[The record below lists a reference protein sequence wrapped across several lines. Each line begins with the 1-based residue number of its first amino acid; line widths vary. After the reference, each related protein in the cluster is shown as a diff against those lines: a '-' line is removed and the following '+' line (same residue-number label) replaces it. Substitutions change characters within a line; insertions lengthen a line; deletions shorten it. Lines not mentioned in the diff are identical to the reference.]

1 MLHIKKNCVR
11 YIKMR
16 FTRANEKR
24 LYFALAFIVLIKH
37 KQNKSAIYKTVNL
50 KVKLKYSLK
59 CLRSQSAPCLP
70 PSWCEILSSKEWK
83 GNVLFVTGNKIFQK
97 VYQHDSTGK
106 LSATPKAPVSQ
117 SRPKERLTEAD
128 SAKRRRRA
136 PGDWWL
142 VNNVA
147 EDLENVSSKPQ
158 QLHPKRPEPKKERK
172 KQSKQSKSP
181 RLGVPKNGNTAVSLK
196 PLGGAPV
203 PPLTAKS
210 PITPKTVK
218 RSLATF
224 RDIFASVIESST
236 VDRRR
241 TNRCNVR
248 SRPSEE
254 ICVAGS
260 NTHAADN
267 SPDNQ
272 ETTRDSRYQLHD
284 MQGKA

>member
-1 MLHIKKNCVR
+1 M
-11 YIKMR
+11 
-16 FTRANEKR
+16 
-24 LYFALAFIVLIKH
+24 
-37 KQNKSAIYKTVNL
+37 
-50 KVKLKYSLK
+50 
-59 CLRSQSAPCLP
+59 
-70 PSWCEILSSKEWK
+70 
-83 GNVLFVTGNKIFQK
+83 
-97 VYQHDSTGK
+97 
-106 LSATPKAPVSQ
+106 
-117 SRPKERLTEAD
+117 EAD

-136 PGDWWL
+136 PGEWWL

-147 EDLENVSSKPQ
+147 EDLENMSSKPQ
-158 QLHPKRPEPKKERK
+158 QLHPKWPEPKKERK

-181 RLGVPKNGNTAVSLK
+181 RLGLPKNGNTAISLK

-210 PITPKTVK
+210 LITPKTVK

-224 RDIFASVIESST
+224 KDIFASVLESST
-236 VDRRR
+236 VDRRQ
-241 TNRCNVR
+241 TNKCNVR
-248 SRPSEE
+248 SRPFEE